1 MTAAL
6 LFPPQT
12 RNRDLSCNETLQP
25 LRPIVVDIRLGHK
38 NFVNKLRAAISQS
51 FTNRSWHLAVCLRPW
66 MQHLG
71 DSIAFRIKRLVLGP
85 IVKTETIDVVDKG
98 FCRGVLGEDQGM
110 VLQFNMEVREYLRG
124 LSFSDNRDAVYQ
136 RAGLNE
142 DVVNKKSMIGR
153 YNQVP

>member
-12 RNRDLSCNETLQP
+12 RNHDLSCNETLQP

-38 NFVNKLRAAISQS
+38 NSVNKLRAAISQS

-71 DSIAFRIKRLVLGP
+71 DSIAFRIKRPVLGP

-98 FCRGVLGEDQGM
+98 FCRGVLGDGRTDRIDCPSVTVWLAAMPEKIGSPVSTSACDGDGRAM
-110 VLQFNMEVREYLRG
+110 P
-124 LSFSDNRDAVYQ
+124 SDTD
-136 RAGLNE
+136 
-142 DVVNKKSMIGR
+142 M
-153 YNQVP
+153 PT

>member
-1 MTAAL
+1 M
-6 LFPPQT
+6 
-12 RNRDLSCNETLQP
+12 R
-25 LRPIVVDIRLGHK
+25 
-38 NFVNKLRAAISQS
+38 
-51 FTNRSWHLAVCLRPW
+51 
-66 MQHLG
+66 HLG

-85 IVKTETIDVVDKG
+85 IVKTETIDVVDKS

-153 YNQVP
+153 YKQVP